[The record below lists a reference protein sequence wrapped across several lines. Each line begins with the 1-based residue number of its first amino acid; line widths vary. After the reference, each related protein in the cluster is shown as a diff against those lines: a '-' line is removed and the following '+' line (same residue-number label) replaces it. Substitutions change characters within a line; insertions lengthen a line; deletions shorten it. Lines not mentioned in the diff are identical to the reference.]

1 VNLRDRLVLLLSFL
15 VLVLALAG
23 RYYTENVGYF
33 VFTTSP
39 SLKHKFFYVD
49 LRRKEPKRG
58 EYIAFWLYPDKIISE
73 KQRSIKEVV
82 CFPGDILEVRGRDY
96 YCNGVYLGRA
106 KERSRKGV
114 SVDNFKWNGPV
125 PEGMYFVKGVHPDSY
140 DSRYYGFVSKER
152 IIGVGRPLF

>member
-1 VNLRDRLVLLLSFL
+1 MTLRNKFVFFVALFILLF
-15 VLVLALAG
+15 VVAI
-23 RYYTENVGYF
+23 RYYTDNVGYF

-39 SLKHKFFYVD
+39 SLKHRFFYVD

-82 CFPGDILEVRGRDY
+82 CFPGDVLEVRGRDY

-106 KERSRKGV
+106 KERSKKGIP
-114 SVDNFKWNGPV
+114 VDNFKWNGVIPD
-125 PEGMYFVKGVHPDSY
+125 GMYFVMGVHPDSY

-152 IIGVGRPLF
+152 IIGVGKPLL

>member
-1 VNLRDRLVLLLSFL
+1 MTLRNKFVFFVALFILLF
-15 VLVLALAG
+15 VVAI
-23 RYYTENVGYF
+23 RYYTDNVGYF

-39 SLKHKFFYVD
+39 SLKHRFFYVD

-82 CFPGDILEVRGRDY
+82 CFPGDVLEVRGRDY

-106 KERSRKGV
+106 KERSKKGIP
-114 SVDNFKWNGPV
+114 VDNFKWNGV
-125 PEGMYFVKGVHPDSY
+125 IPEGMYFVMGVHPDSY

-152 IIGVGRPLF
+152 IIGVGKPLL